1 MKTIFRILIGCFL
14 FSGFFS
20 YAQTNIESETTP
32 HKVKPFSVGLKIGA
46 PNIVGGGAEY
56 VLPFLDH
63 HFSVYGDLSSIDL
76 EVDDAAIDLSYSEF
90 GLNYYF
96 NNKGKGLY
104 FGVGLGRFNSDLV
117 ISDIELDGNRTG
129 EGSVGLNINT
139 TNLKLGL
146 KTGGTFYFRIELG
159 YGMGSVPDQLVFN
172 ATSSDGFSDT
182 VTEDVPDIPGISDS
196 GILIGNIGFG
206 ISF

>member
-1 MKTIFRILIGCFL
+1 MKFLLKMTLFFIGTYASL
-14 FSGFFS
+14 AQSNIDSLEIDSNRELKSFS
-20 YAQTNIESETTP
+20 I
-32 HKVKPFSVGLKIGA
+32 GLKVGA
-46 PNIVGGGAEY
+46 PNVIGGGAEY

-63 HFSVYGDLSSIDL
+63 HFSVYGDLSSFNL
-76 EVDDAAIDLSYSEF
+76 EVEEAAIDLSYSEF

-96 NNKGKGLY
+96 NSKGKGLY
-104 FGVGLGRFNSDLV
+104 FGAGLGRFNSDLV

-172 ATSSDGFSDT
+172 ATSSDGYSDT
-182 VTEDVPDIPGISDS
+182 VTEEVPDIPGISDS